1 MTQHLLYLHV
11 QSFWFYWGNHLLS
24 MLPVNSINTLRNSSD
39 KDIPCSTGCGW
50 LWGQRSVMAPR
61 AYGKSSHKA
70 EMGTHIKALGNL
82 CSTNLGGISGY
93 TPLRVY
99 AALLRSRVSSSGKVA
114 FAVLE
119 HQFCGWHTFGKAW
132 FQPLL
137 RPACSPHWEP
147 CSWCSVSLLV
157 PGDTTKKPGQNE
169 PRVGENT

>member
-70 EMGTHIKALGNL
+70 EMGAHIKALGNL
-82 CSTNLGGISGY
+82 CSTNLVASQGIPHCGFMLHCLDLGWAHLGKWLLLYWS
-93 TPLRVY
+93 TSS
-99 AALLRSRVSSSGKVA
+99 AAGTHLGKLDSSLCLGQL
-114 FAVLE
+114 AVLIE
-119 HQFCGWHTFGKAW
+119 SPAHDAQFHSWYQETSQRNLGKMN
-132 FQPLL
+132 
-137 RPACSPHWEP
+137 
-147 CSWCSVSLLV
+147 
-157 PGDTTKKPGQNE
+157 PG
-169 PRVGENT
+169 